1 MGNSPRRVRVGLRAV
16 EVILFVIGLLSIG
29 WYVTARTAATREQA
43 SLSEDLDRLTRNGTA
58 PASTAAASRSLV
70 GRIEVPRLKL
80 SAIAREGVDTG
91 TLRLAVGHI
100 PGTAFPGELGN
111 AGFAAHRDTFFR
123 PLRSVRQG
131 DEVIVT
137 TPAGVYRY
145 SVTAVR
151 VVDPEDVS
159 VLDPTPETSLTLVT
173 CYPFTYVGSAP
184 RRFIVHATLTR

>member
-1 MGNSPRRVRVGLRAV
+1 MGNSPRRVRVVLRAL

-43 SLSEDLDRLTRNGTA
+43 SLSEDLDRLTRSGTA

-100 PGTAFPGELGN
+100 PGTAFPGEHGN

-137 TPAGVYRY
+137 TPAGVYRH
-145 SVTAVR
+145 SVPARPDAHPEAPSAVAPR
-151 VVDPEDVS
+151 PQ
-159 VLDPTPETSLTLVT
+159 
-173 CYPFTYVGSAP
+173 SAP
-184 RRFIVHATLTR
+184 

>member
-1 MGNSPRRVRVGLRAV
+1 M
-16 EVILFVIGLLSIG
+16 
-29 WYVTARTAATREQA
+29 
-43 SLSEDLDRLTRNGTA
+43 
-58 PASTAAASRSLV
+58 
-70 GRIEVPRLKL
+70 PRLKL